1 MINLLTK
8 MFRSSRAAI
17 SISCKNKLCII
28 CVSHDGGAVNF
39 DSFHHISQHIPSHI
53 HSQTHTHIKINKDE
67 YCGPCK
73 KKFNMHRINFKTIE
87 TKRAFDTKEKKIL
100 KNYPKKRLRGMRE
113 EQGILIKIST
123 VTKSLGQ
130 M

>member
-1 MINLLTK
+1 
-8 MFRSSRAAI
+8 
-17 SISCKNKLCII
+17 
-28 CVSHDGGAVNF
+28 
-39 DSFHHISQHIPSHI
+39 
-53 HSQTHTHIKINKDE
+53 
-67 YCGPCK
+67 
-73 KKFNMHRINFKTIE
+73 MHRINFKTIE